1 MSSFQHPLL
10 LSLLT
15 RSKGLH
21 LLPHSVAIST
31 GSVFAGYM
39 MRRTGK
45 LYTLTLVSAALA
57 VSATV
62 ATCFWN
68 KHTSQWHLWL
78 DIVPQGL
85 GMSSLITTTLIVCL
99 QGFYFGSHLTHFRH
113 KAMIAGVSKEDL
125 AVATGSKSFHLFWYD
140 RTVGT
145 HRM

>member
-1 MSSFQHPLL
+1 MSSSRLL
-10 LSLLT
+10 MLRLFLT
-15 RSKGLH
+15 KSQGLH

-57 VSATV
+57 VSSTV
-62 ATCFWN
+62 SICFWN

-85 GMSSLITTTLIVCL
+85 GMSSLITTTLIVRPHSS
-99 QGFYFGSHLTHFRH
+99 YFNTHLTQFRH

-125 AVATGSKSFHLFWYD
+125 AVATGSKSFYVPSLWWES
-140 RTVGT
+140 
-145 HRM
+145 